1 MSQKPDETELL
12 ADNPFHV
19 LGLRPDC
26 GRLDVER
33 EGQKLLGM
41 LGLKLKSAATYMT
54 PLGPRPRTEDKVRA
68 AMAALR
74 DHEKRLVH
82 EFWATLPPPPAPPKP
97 PPAPETEGPGPAPFA
112 GAFAALGWGRS

>member
-1 MSQKPDETELL
+1 MTDKPTDDPF

-26 GRLDVER
+26 ARIDVER

-41 LGLKLKSAATYMT
+41 LGLRLKSAATYAT
-54 PLGPRPRTEDKVRA
+54 PVGPRPRSEERVRT

-74 DHEKRLVH
+74 SPERRLLH
-82 EFWATLPPPPAPPKP
+82 EFWAGLAPAPLPEAP
-97 PPAPETEGPGPAPFA
+97 RPEPEPAQAPAPLES
-112 GAFAALGWGRS
+112 AFAALGWRRP